1 MKTTIMQI
9 ILLII
14 DFICLIINSICL
26 GINLST
32 VTQIKRI
39 KEDMK

>member
-1 MKTTIMQI
+1 MKTTTTQI

-32 VTQIKRI
+32 ITQIKRI
-39 KEDMK
+39 KEYMK

>member
-1 MKTTIMQI
+1 MKTTIIQI

-14 DFICLIINSICL
+14 DFICLIVNSICL

-32 VTQIKRI
+32 ITQIKRI

>member
-1 MKTTIMQI
+1 METTIIQI

-14 DFICLIINSICL
+14 NFICLIINSICL

>member
-14 DFICLIINSICL
+14 NSICLIVNSICL
-26 GINLST
+26 GINLSII
-32 VTQIKRI
+32 TQIKRI

>member
-32 VTQIKRI
+32 ITQIKRI